1 MFSWNLAVK
10 TLKSLQFGA
19 GDTTDEPHFSNT
31 ICWWMSHFFDT
42 PTPAQLLK
50 WVHYR
55 YPCHLFKHRLLMDE
69 PLFLEWPENRL
80 EMSLN
85 HCAG

>member
-1 MFSWNLAVK
+1 
-10 TLKSLQFGA
+10 
-19 GDTTDEPHFSNT
+19 
-31 ICWWMSHFFDT
+31 MSHFFDT
-42 PTPAQLLK
+42 PTPAQPLK

-69 PLFLEWPENRL
+69 PLFLEWPKNRL